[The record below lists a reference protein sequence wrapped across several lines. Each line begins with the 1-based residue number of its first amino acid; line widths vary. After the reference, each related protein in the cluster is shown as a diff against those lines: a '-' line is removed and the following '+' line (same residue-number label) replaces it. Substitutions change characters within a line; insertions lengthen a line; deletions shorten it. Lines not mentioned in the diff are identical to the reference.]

1 MDSGQWTLVKDCLM
15 VSVSIDLSGHDDG
28 DGWVNVWE
36 TETLST
42 PTATCRNAKL
52 QNRNKKAT
60 NLTRNQ
66 AAAQWCNN
74 KKK

>member
-1 MDSGQWTLVKDCLM
+1 M

-42 PTATCRNAKL
+42 PMQQQQQHAEM
-52 QNRNKKAT
+52 QNYKIQIK
-60 NLTRNQ
+60 
-66 AAAQWCNN
+66 
-74 KKK
+74 

>member
-1 MDSGQWTLVKDCLM
+1 M

-42 PTATCRNAKL
+42 PMQQQQQQQHAEM
-52 QNRNKKAT
+52 QNYKIQIK
-60 NLTRNQ
+60 
-66 AAAQWCNN
+66 
-74 KKK
+74 

>member
-42 PTATCRNAKL
+42 PMQQQQQHAEM
-52 QNRNKKAT
+52 QNYKIQIK
-60 NLTRNQ
+60 
-66 AAAQWCNN
+66 
-74 KKK
+74 